1 MPASNLVSSLSIVP
15 WSTMRYSPV
24 SGLINSTFARALK
37 ELMIISL
44 SLLRSAAGEVG
55 ARSIV
60 FTS

>member
-15 WSTMRYSPV
+15 CSTILYSPV
-24 SGLINSTFARALK
+24 SGLINSTFALALT

-44 SLLRSAAGEVG
+44 SLFRSAAGEVG